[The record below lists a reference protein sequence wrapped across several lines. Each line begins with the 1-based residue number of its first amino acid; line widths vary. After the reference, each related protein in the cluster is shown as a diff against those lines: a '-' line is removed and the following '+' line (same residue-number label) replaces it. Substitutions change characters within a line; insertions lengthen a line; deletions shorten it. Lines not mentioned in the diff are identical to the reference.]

1 MTRSTKELMQ
11 PLAPLRRMKKS
22 EWMRL
27 SQADQLRLYNTC
39 VDNCDELFER
49 MKDVAVLIRESRQK

>member
-1 MTRSTKELMQ
+1 MPQSTRDLMR
-11 PLAPLRRMKKS
+11 PLQPLRRMKKS

-27 SQADQLRLYNTC
+27 SQADQLVLYNTC

-49 MKDVAVLIRESRQK
+49 MKEVAILIRESRQK

>member
-1 MTRSTKELMQ
+1 MARSTKDLMK

-22 EWMRL
+22 EWLRL
-27 SQADQLRLYNTC
+27 SQADQLALYNTC

-49 MKDVAVLIRESRQK
+49 MKEVAVLIREDK